1 LESKIELENNPYVKK
16 WLENRA
22 KNSPSTYKVYLVAFR
37 KYLQFTKQT
46 VEELI
51 EEINEEFKKSPTER
65 GEIERK
71 VKAFYYWLVNELRL
85 AEKVGATYVG
95 AIMSFYRT
103 YNYRVNVS
111 IRKELKPAVKHRK
124 VNLTPEDIR
133 KMVNHAKSPRDRAI
147 ILVLA
152 QSGMD
157 LSTLCSLK
165 VRDVWKGLQ
174 DSEVPLRIHLI
185 RRKEKVE
192 YDTFLGHDAIE
203 ALKTYLKERQAKEG
217 NLDLD
222 SPLFVKEGTKRKKI
236 EGITPRLIEKIFRE
250 IAVESGLVSKE
261 EIKQTNWNP
270 YRPHAL
276 RRFFADRLRVA
287 GVNEEA
293 INYMLGHKLPYGG
306 AYFGQAHIQYKEN
319 MHMLAIFQNAETMT
333 ELKEKLKEQ
342 DELIKG
348 LQNTITQLT
357 SQNLALEN
365 RLRQIELRL
374 EQPIGAI
381 DIRTA
386 SFLIDLLKLAK
397 NEPEILDSAI
407 QMLEEGLKPIG
418 GD

>member
-1 LESKIELENNPYVKK
+1 MKSKIELENNFYVKK
-16 WLENRA
+16 WLENKA
-22 KNSPSTYKVYLVAFR
+22 KNSPSTYNVYRTAFR
-37 KYLQFTKQT
+37 KYLEFTKQT

-51 EEINEEFKKSPTER
+51 EEINEEFKKPVTER
-65 GEIERK
+65 GEIKRK
-71 VKAFYYWLVNELRL
+71 VKAFYYWAV
-85 AEKVGATYVG
+85 EKGLGEKSAMTYLGAVE
-95 AIMSFYRT
+95 SFYSNFNFSVRA
-103 YNYRVNVS
+103 S
-111 IRKELKPAVKHRK
+111 KEIKAAPKHRK
-124 VNLTPEDIR
+124 VNLTPEDVR
-133 KMVNHAKSPRDRAI
+133 KMVNHAKYPRDRAI

-157 LSTLCSLK
+157 VSTLCGLK

-174 DSEVPLRIHLI
+174 DGEVPLRIHLI

-192 YDTFLGHDAIE
+192 YDTFLAYDAIE

-217 NLDLD
+217 KLDLD

-236 EGITPRLIEKIFRE
+236 EPLKPALIEKVFRQ
-250 IAVESGLVSKE
+250 IAVESGLVSGQELK
-261 EIKQTNWNP
+261 KTGWNP

-287 GVNEEA
+287 GVNEEV
-293 INYMLGHKLPYGG
+293 INFMLGHVLRYRGS
-306 AYFGQAHIQYKEN
+306 YFGEAYNQYKEN
-319 MHMLAIFQNAETMT
+319 MHVLAIFQNAETMI

-342 DELIKG
+342 DELIRG

-374 EQPIGAI
+374 QQPIGAI
-381 DIRTA
+381 DVRTA
-386 SFLIDLLKLAK
+386 SFLVDLLKMAK
-397 NEPEILDSAI
+397 SDPTIIDSAI